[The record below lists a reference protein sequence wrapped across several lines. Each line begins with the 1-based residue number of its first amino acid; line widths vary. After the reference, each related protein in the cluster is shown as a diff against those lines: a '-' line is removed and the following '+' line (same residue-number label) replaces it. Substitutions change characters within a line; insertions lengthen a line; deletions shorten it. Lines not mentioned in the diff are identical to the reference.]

1 MEMRYIRLR
10 ENNIKSLHTEFLL
23 QVFKLCFMLN
33 MNLSW
38 GFCRKRKQIF
48 DQLYEFL
55 TVNY

>member
-10 ENNIKSLHTEFLL
+10 ENNIKSLHTEFY
-23 QVFKLCFMLN
+23 FKCLSYVLCWTWIFR
-33 MNLSW
+33 
-38 GFCRKRKQIF
+38 GFCRKRKHIF

>member
-10 ENNIKSLHTEFLL
+10 ENNIKSLHTEFY
-23 QVFKLCFMLN
+23 FKCLSSVLCWTWIFR
-33 MNLSW
+33 

>member
-33 MNLSW
+33 MN
-38 GFCRKRKQIF
+38 F
-48 DQLYEFL
+48 
-55 TVNY
+55 